1 MGRLY
6 VLFSVSCLF
15 LVCVSF
21 STDPPNGKTGAPGD
35 SFCGECHVQPGA
47 SIGGMLTL
55 EGFPDAIVPNQ
66 TYTLTVV
73 NRDTVG
79 NAVRGGFQMTILGPT
94 NTRAGT
100 MASPSNSSALQNLS
114 GRQYFEHHPA
124 VTYPD
129 SNVIKWTVQWTAPDL
144 PNGSA
149 VTYYLAG
156 TICNGNF
163 QNTGDR
169 VKLVNG
175 SGTVMISADEPVT
188 VAKPVIYPNPGAEVL
203 FIKTKDNISPDG
215 TVLFYD
221 ATGALSGKANVV
233 GGECRVPE
241 LASGLYWLEIKVGEA
256 IFTER
261 WIRL

>member
-1 MGRLY
+1 MRRLY
-6 VLFSVSCLF
+6 VLFSVIGLF
-15 LVCVSF
+15 VVCVSF

-47 SIGGMLTL
+47 SLGGTLTL

-100 MASPSNSSALQNLS
+100 MASPSGSAALQNLS

-124 VTYPD
+124 VSYPD
-129 SNVIKWTVQWTAPDL
+129 SNVVRWTVQWTAPDL
-144 PNGSA
+144 PDGST
-149 VTYYLAG
+149 VSYYLAG

-169 VKLVNG
+169 VKTTTG
-175 SGTVMISADEPVT
+175 SGTVMISADET
-188 VAKPVIYPNPGAEVL
+188 VSTAKPELFPNPGTEVL
-203 FIKTKDNISPDG
+203 YVKTSDDLEPNGS
-215 TVLFYD
+215 VYFYN
-221 ATGALSGKANVV
+221 ATGAFSAKTEMIS
-233 GGECRVPE
+233 GECRVPDI
-241 LASGLYWLEIKVGEA
+241 APGLYWLKIQVGEA
-256 IFTER
+256 IFTDR
-261 WIRL
+261 WIKL